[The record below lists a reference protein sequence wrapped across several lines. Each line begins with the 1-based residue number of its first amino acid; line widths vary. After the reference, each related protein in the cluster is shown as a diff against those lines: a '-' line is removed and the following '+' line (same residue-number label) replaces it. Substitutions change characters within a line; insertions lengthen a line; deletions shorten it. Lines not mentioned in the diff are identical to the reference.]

1 VALKVAQYFLKRL
14 GNYHCGGRNC
24 VESFSDNIDDVRDF
38 LDARTSGRRDP
49 PKLIAL
55 EFLGNKAAIFNIWG
69 SFVEASL
76 QQQATQQS

>member
-1 VALKVAQYFLKRL
+1 MVGGIALKVSQTTLMMYATFLTR
-14 GNYHCGGRNC
+14 
-24 VESFSDNIDDVRDF
+24 E
-38 LDARTSGRRDP
+38 RREGAGL

-55 EFLGNKAAIFNIWG
+55 KILGNKAAIFNIRG